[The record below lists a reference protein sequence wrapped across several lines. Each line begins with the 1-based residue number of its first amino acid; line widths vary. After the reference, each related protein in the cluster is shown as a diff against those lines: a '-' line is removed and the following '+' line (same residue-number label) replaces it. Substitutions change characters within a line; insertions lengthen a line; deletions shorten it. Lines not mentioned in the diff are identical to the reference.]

1 MQHTGLPGVG
11 LDEAG
16 GYSGL
21 WLFSE
26 LLLKILSMMCTLFNR
41 NLLKLLLLNFMVFL
55 PSFLPSF
62 LSSKQIPCVTQPDTH
77 S

>member
-1 MQHTGLPGVG
+1 MVIGVVG

-26 LLLKILSMMCTLFNR
+26 LLLKILSLSTMHALLNR
-41 NLLKLLLLNFMVFL
+41 NLLKLLLLISWPSFL
-55 PSFLPSF
+55 PSSLPSF
-62 LSSKQIPCVTQPDTH
+62 LSSKPIPRVTQPDTY